1 MMKFFVESFNK
12 EHQRSTHTCGD
23 RVSGEKRRLL
33 PTLLHCHA
41 AQQAVGTVQPKR
53 QWRRAVAQW
62 EGLSAAPVGV
72 KGMHPFP
79 LLLPRTLALGSHPR
93 PGPGSARC
101 TGAQLSACQKF
112 KFWAVLCRRPLTRAS
127 CGPCGMVDDAAA
139 HVQGFEGPRQN
150 GLHPR
155 DFSCHRLRAPPG
167 PFGLFNSTGAH
178 GDPPPAG
185 CSCGLYLAPLPRF
198 FKQGWLAQPSP
209 TTLSPFDPNSY
220 SL

>member
-1 MMKFFVESFNK
+1 MVKHVNTKLVLQTTSIILVLELQKSSYSYYQIKKRMKSYYQIKKMMKFFVESFNK

-101 TGAQLSACQKF
+101 TGAQRLPEIQILGRVMPPSSHACQ
-112 KFWAVLCRRPLTRAS
+112 LRSLRHGGRR
-127 CGPCGMVDDAAA
+127 CGA
-139 HVQGFEGPRQN
+139 R
-150 GLHPR
+150 
-155 DFSCHRLRAPPG
+155 PG
-167 PFGLFNSTGAH
+167 I
-178 GDPPPAG
+178 
-185 CSCGLYLAPLPRF
+185 
-198 FKQGWLAQPSP
+198 
-209 TTLSPFDPNSY
+209 
-220 SL
+220 